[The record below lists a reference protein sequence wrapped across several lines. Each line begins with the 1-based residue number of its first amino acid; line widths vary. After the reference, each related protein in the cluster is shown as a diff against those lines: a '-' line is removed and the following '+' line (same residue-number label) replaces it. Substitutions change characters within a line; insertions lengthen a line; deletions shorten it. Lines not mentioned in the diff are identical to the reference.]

1 MNRLARLPA
10 FFWLV
15 FCVLLVVVP
24 MAVIVSALG
33 SFDQEIWEFLW
44 EFQLPV
50 LIKHT
55 LFLALA
61 VGVGVFVLG
70 VSTAW
75 LVTMYRFPCQKW
87 LSVAL
92 MLPLAMPAYVLAF
105 CLVGLFEY
113 QGWLAT
119 YFRQMGIDIP
129 DIRNGAGVAVVMSL
143 AFYPYVYLLAR
154 RAFVSM
160 GGRAMEVGASLGL
173 SPMQSFIK
181 IALPMARPFVA
192 GGVILALME
201 VLADFGTV
209 AVFGF
214 ETFTTAIYEAW
225 FGFFSLETA
234 KQLAVLLVGF
244 VLILVVLEALSRGRR
259 QFFEVGRA
267 SCFEPKTLTGI
278 QCYMAMG
285 YCLLVVGLAFFVP
298 LAQLLVWAVQSTEG
312 VLWGELGWQAVRS
325 LMVALVCGVV
335 TAVSALFL
343 VLSVRTCTHRLAKLA
358 SKIATL
364 GYAIPG
370 TVLAVGIFVP
380 IATLDNWLI
389 AALHL
394 DTDALL
400 KGTLFVM
407 VLGFLVRFLALSVQ
421 AVEGGM
427 ARLRQSHTD
436 SAYALGK
443 TPKQTLWQVYV
454 PMLKGSLGVA
464 VLMVFVDVMKEIP
477 ITLMLRPTGFD
488 MLSARVFAFTTEGL
502 YDKAAFPALVIVAV
516 GLVPVIWFLRMG
528 EK

>member
-10 FFWLV
+10 FLWLV
-15 FCVLLVVVP
+15 FCVLLVLVP

-33 SFDQEIWEFLW
+33 SFDAEIWEFLW
-44 EFQLPV
+44 EFQLPI

-55 LFLALA
+55 LFLAVA
-61 VGVGVFVLG
+61 VGFGVFVLG
-70 VSTAW
+70 TSTAY
-75 LVTMYRFPCQKW
+75 LVTMYRFPMHKW

-113 QGWLAT
+113 QGALAT
-119 YFRQMGIDIP
+119 GFRRLGVDIP

-154 RAFVSM
+154 RAFGSM

-173 SPMQSFIK
+173 SPLASFVK

-209 AVFGF
+209 SVFGF

-225 FGFFSLETA
+225 FGFFSLDTA

-244 VLILVVLEALSRGRR
+244 VLVLVVLEALSRGRR

-267 SCFEPKTLTGI
+267 SYFEPKILTGV
-278 QCYMAMG
+278 QRYVVMG

-298 LAQLLVWAVQSTEG
+298 LVQLVVWALQSHEG
-312 VLWGELGWQAVRS
+312 VLWGELWRQALRS
-325 LMVALVCGVV
+325 LSVALVCGVV

-343 VLSVRTCTHRLAKLA
+343 VLAVRACPNAWAKFA
-358 SKIATL
+358 SKVATL

-389 AALHL
+389 AVLNL
-394 DTDALL
+394 ETDTLF

-407 VLGFLVRFLALSVQ
+407 VLGFLVRFLALAVQ
-421 AVEGGM
+421 AVEGGL
-427 ARLRQSHTD
+427 ARLKQSHTD

-443 TPKQTLWQVYV
+443 TPHQTLWQVYV
-454 PMLKGSLGVA
+454 PMLKSSLGVA